1 MEAGEFGDVIIDNSQ
16 NFLIQPMNQKE
27 YDQFNLPF
35 NILNF
40 QEKKNEI
47 KIVPFGNFPQ
57 TSFGEFSFPKDFS

>member
-1 MEAGEFGDVIIDNSQ
+1 
-16 NFLIQPMNQKE
+16 MNQKE